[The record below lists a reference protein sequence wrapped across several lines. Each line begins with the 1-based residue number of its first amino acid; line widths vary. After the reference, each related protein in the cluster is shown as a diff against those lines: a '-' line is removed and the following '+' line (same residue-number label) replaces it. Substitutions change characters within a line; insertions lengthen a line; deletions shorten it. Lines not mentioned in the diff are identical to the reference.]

1 MKDRGPESVGVGSE
15 MFALCLCSV
24 GTRKGGLGVTS
35 STPSGSREKGDTLE
49 DRGNPHQTVKNCP
62 LMSRILVLK
71 FGDHQRPLEG
81 SGTRTAKLWSLGFR
95 AGWGPEF
102 VTLAKLRRC

>member
-1 MKDRGPESVGVGSE
+1 MSLQCGDQ
-15 MFALCLCSV
+15 
-24 GTRKGGLGVTS
+24 KGGLGVTS

-62 LMSRILVLK
+62 LMSRRLVLK
-71 FGDHQRPLEG
+71 FGDHQHPLEG
-81 SGTRTAKLWSLGFR
+81 SGTQTAKLWSLEFR
-95 AGWGPEF
+95 AGWGPEV